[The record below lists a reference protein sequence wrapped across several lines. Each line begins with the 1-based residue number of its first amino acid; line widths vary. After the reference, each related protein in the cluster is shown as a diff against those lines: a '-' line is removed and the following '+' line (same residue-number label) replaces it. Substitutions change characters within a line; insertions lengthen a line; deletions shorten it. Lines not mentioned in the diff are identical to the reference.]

1 MVLGSSACGV
11 KHGLFAKFGRARA
24 RPWPRHHLPR
34 NVAMSVAEMLQQR
47 ISVRAYTDEP
57 VDAATVRA
65 LLDTARWSPSGGN
78 LQPWKVIAVSG
89 AAKAEVERIALET
102 MMKNPAGEAGD
113 HPIYPEGLAEP
124 YRTRRHAI
132 GEALYARLG
141 IPREDKAARLRAMSR
156 NFQFFG
162 APVGLFFVIDR
173 SMGHGQWA
181 HLGMFM
187 QSLALV
193 AEERGLATCMQEA
206 WGMVRQSL
214 HAHFGLPGH
223 ELLYCAMALGH
234 ADRTAPINQLRS
246 ERAPVEEFAVFKGF
260 D

>member
-1 MVLGSSACGV
+1 
-11 KHGLFAKFGRARA
+11 
-24 RPWPRHHLPR
+24 
-34 NVAMSVAEMLQQR
+34 MSVAETLKQR
-47 ISVRAYTDEP
+47 ISVRAFTAEP
-57 VDAATVRA
+57 VDAATLRE

-89 AAKAEVERIALET
+89 TAKAAVERVALET
-102 MMKNPAGEAGD
+102 LMKNPVGEAGE
-113 HPIYPEGLAEP
+113 HPIYPEGLTEP
-124 YRTRRHAI
+124 YRTRRYAI
-132 GEALYARLG
+132 GEALYAKLG

-193 AEERGLATCMQEA
+193 AEEHGLATCMQEA

-214 HAHFGLPGH
+214 HAHFELPEH
-223 ELLYCAMALGH
+223 ELLYCGMALGH
-234 ADRTAPINQLRS
+234 ADRSAPINQLRS
-246 ERAPVEEFAVFKGF
+246 ERAPVDEFAVLKGF